1 MTCAPGPEEHI
12 GAKAAITKDK
22 NMTIIT
28 YKNPRSPNAAKGS
41 LAEQAFA
48 PRAVKLA
55 STPSKPK
62 RQQAEKRLCG
72 TLTLFHPAT
81 AS

>member
-1 MTCAPGPEEHI
+1 M
-12 GAKAAITKDK
+12 KDK
-22 NMTIIT
+22 DMTIIA
-28 YKNPRSPNAAKGS
+28 YKNPRSPHAAKGS

-48 PRAVKLA
+48 PRAVKPA
-55 STPSKPK
+55 PNTPKPE
-62 RQQAEKRLCG
+62 RPQAEKRLCG